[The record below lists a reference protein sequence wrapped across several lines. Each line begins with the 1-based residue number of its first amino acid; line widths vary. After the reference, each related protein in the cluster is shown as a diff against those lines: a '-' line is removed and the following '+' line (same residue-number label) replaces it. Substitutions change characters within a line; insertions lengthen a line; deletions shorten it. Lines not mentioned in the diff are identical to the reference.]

1 VQHIL
6 SAIGSSWLSD
16 LCADN
21 LSLLSQPYLKKAEN
35 DKKRYQEE
43 MQNYEPDA
51 EADE

>member
-1 VQHIL
+1 LDQVGFLIYVLTIPH
-6 SAIGSSWLSD
+6 
-16 LCADN
+16 
-21 LSLLSQPYLKKAEN
+21 LLSQPYLKKAEN